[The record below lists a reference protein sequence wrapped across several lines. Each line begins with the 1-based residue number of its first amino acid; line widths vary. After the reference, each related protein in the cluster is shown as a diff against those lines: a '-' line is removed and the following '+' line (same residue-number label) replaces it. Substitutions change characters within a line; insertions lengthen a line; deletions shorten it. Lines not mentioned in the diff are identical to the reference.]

1 MDERSSSVDIDG
13 ILFIIIIILGKN
25 RNNRRLRERFSFC
38 FLFSSGPF
46 VNWPLSLSLYLSLSW
61 YLWDIL
67 LLAFCRN
74 IIVTCKRCLSYAPII
89 CFFCLNCNEVVTV
102 NHNANNCAV
111 QWQDRLLKVRAW
123 VTFCV

>member
-46 VNWPLSLSLYLSLSW
+46 VNWPLSLSLSHGICGTFYCLPFVAT
-61 YLWDIL
+61 L
-67 LLAFCRN
+67 L
-74 IIVTCKRCLSYAPII
+74 
-89 CFFCLNCNEVVTV
+89 
-102 NHNANNCAV
+102 
-111 QWQDRLLKVRAW
+111 
-123 VTFCV
+123 

>member
-46 VNWPLSLSLYLSLSW
+46 VNWPLSLSLSLMVFVGHFTACLLSQH
-61 YLWDIL
+61 Y
-67 LLAFCRN
+67 
-74 IIVTCKRCLSYAPII
+74 
-89 CFFCLNCNEVVTV
+89 CN
-102 NHNANNCAV
+102 
-111 QWQDRLLKVRAW
+111 L
-123 VTFCV
+123 